1 MRVLTRCSAIEPEYG
16 KTMDKAMPTQEE
28 RLAAVEQNLIQ
39 FKTETVRAYQDLA
52 MQMTMLKGL
61 TETTIGRLASMQWQ
75 IDQRFNTVETALHEH
90 TTLLNEHTGR
100 FDRLETLL
108 SQILARLPEKP

>member
-1 MRVLTRCSAIEPEYG
+1 MLYYIRALTRCSAIEPEHG
-16 KTMDKAMPTQEE
+16 RTKDKAMPTQEE

-39 FKTETVRAYQDLA
+39 FKTETIRAYQDMA

-75 IDQRFNTVETALHEH
+75 IDQRFNAVDATLHEH
-90 TTLLNEHTGR
+90 TTR
-100 FDRLETLL
+100 FDHLETLL
-108 SQILARLPEKP
+108 SQILARLPE